1 MVQTFSE
8 SYEDPQEVVDWY
20 FADRSRLEGPISM
33 AVEANVVDY
42 VLGQAK
48 VNEKKLSFDEV
59 MGQQ

>member
-1 MVQTFSE
+1 
-8 SYEDPQEVVDWY
+8 
-20 FADRSRLEGPISM
+20 M